1 MKILLVLVILALFLI
16 NPILG
21 LVGLSL
27 VLFAILGY
35 VLFRVKLEKKIKK
48 EKTTNEE
55 KGNDN

>member
-35 VLFRVKLEKKIKK
+35 VLFRVKLEKEIKK

>member
-16 NPILG
+16 NPVLG

-48 EKTTNEE
+48 EKTTDEE
-55 KGNDN
+55 KENDN

>member
-55 KGNDN
+55 KGSDN

>member
-35 VLFRVKLEKKIKK
+35 VLIRVKLEKEIKK